1 MESQT
6 GAGGTSLNVARYKCM
21 VPAMSGLLRSARPFL
36 MALLATALV
45 VGSNGLDGA
54 IHSVHHPLAPVLSHE
69 RDGHGHEGEGQG
81 APAGAP
87 DETCPVAAAALHL
100 AATTTET
107 PPVLGALSPVA
118 LLVALGT
125 PDDPRITWRE
135 PAHGRAP
142 PSLRSLPS

>member
-1 MESQT
+1 MIPHPVMESQT

-36 MALLATALV
+36 IALLATALV

-69 RDGHGHEGEGQG
+69 RDGHGHEGQG

-87 DETCPVAAAALHL
+87 DETCPVAAAAPHL
-100 AATTTET
+100 AATT
-107 PPVLGALSPVA
+107 P
-118 LLVALGT
+118 
-125 PDDPRITWRE
+125 
-135 PAHGRAP
+135 
-142 PSLRSLPS
+142 

>member
-1 MESQT
+1 
-6 GAGGTSLNVARYKCM
+6 
-21 VPAMSGLLRSARPFL
+21 

-45 VGSNGLDGA
+45 VGINGLDGA
-54 IHSVHHPLAPVLSHE
+54 IHSVHHPLAPIESYDHDGLGHE